1 MGKGLFILGSVSN
14 SYPPPPDCDATRG
27 KPCSHKAGN
36 VIETHE
42 HNAISSRLKAFR
54 RRQLYSRHQPA
65 NGIIKD
71 FVFS

>member
-1 MGKGLFILGSVSN
+1 MGKGLFILGSVSS
-14 SYPPPPDCDATRG
+14 SYPPPPDCDAT
-27 KPCSHKAGN
+27 PCSHKAGN
-36 VIETHE
+36 IIETHK
-42 HNAISSRLKAFR
+42 HKGDSVQLKAFR